1 MILVLSPAKSLDFA
15 TPPTVKDYTQ
25 PDFLD
30 QSQVLVER
38 LRQLSPLDLSQLMG
52 ISDSLAVLNAARYAS
67 WGRPFTPDNAKQAVL
82 A

>member
-52 ISDSLAVLNAARYAS
+52 ISD
-67 WGRPFTPDNAKQAVL
+67 
-82 A
+82 